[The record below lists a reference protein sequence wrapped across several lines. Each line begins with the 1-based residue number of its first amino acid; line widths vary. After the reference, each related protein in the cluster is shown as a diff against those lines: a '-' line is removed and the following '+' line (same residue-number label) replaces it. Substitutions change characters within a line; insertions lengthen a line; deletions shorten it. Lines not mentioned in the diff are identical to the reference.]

1 MFNVKYSRIY
11 EIIIPPCAVF
21 PSSQPPFKARFAVCV
36 AGLYSIFSSAGLE
49 NKQQLANQY

>member
-1 MFNVKYSRIY
+1 MKLSFL
-11 EIIIPPCAVF
+11 PAQFF
-21 PSSQPPFKARFAVCV
+21 PSSQPPFKARCAVRV

>member
-11 EIIIPPCAVF
+11 EIIIPPCVAPP
-21 PSSQPPFKARFAVCV
+21 PSLRRALQRVWLAFTAFFEVQALK
-36 AGLYSIFSSAGLE
+36 